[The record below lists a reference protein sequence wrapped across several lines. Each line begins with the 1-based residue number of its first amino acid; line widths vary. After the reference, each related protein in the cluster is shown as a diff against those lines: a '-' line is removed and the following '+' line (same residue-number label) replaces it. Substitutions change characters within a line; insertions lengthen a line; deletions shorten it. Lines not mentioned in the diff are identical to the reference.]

1 MKAHWVYLKYVLRH
15 KWFVLRACQEL
26 KVSWW
31 QALTH
36 DLSKFLPLEW
46 GGYVH
51 SYYFEDGSKK
61 KKEERTWWEK
71 ERLDE
76 AWLYH
81 QHVNKHHYQSW
92 VLIQDDG
99 ELVPLKIPY
108 RYIEE
113 MVADWLAMGLSF
125 GKNDL
130 VEYYS
135 KNKDKMLLEPWTR
148 RRVEVLVEIHGKT
161 ED

>member
-15 KWFVLRACQEL
+15 KWFVLKACQEL

-46 GGYVH
+46 GGYVY

-71 ERLDE
+71 SCFDK
-76 AWLYH
+76 AWLRHLQSNPHHWEYWCL
-81 QHVNKHHYQSW
+81 VGNKGK
-92 VLIQDDG
+92 VR
-99 ELVPLKIPY
+99 PLRMPY

-130 VEYYS
+130 VKYYD
-135 KNKDKMLLEPWTR
+135 KNKDKILLDPWVR
-148 RRVEVLVEIHGKT
+148 CRVEVLVRIHGTTK
-161 ED
+161 D